1 MATSLKQSST
11 QNLINPPVFGN
22 GSITIDPNRE
32 IPHLAITDAKRL
44 IKQKYDRVSNL
55 VGKAVSDVQGVNNS
69 LAYFQNFSN
78 GCIVATTLNA
88 NNVFEIHGAIYAKW
102 NEMGRAAYG
111 LPLTDEMTTPDGK
124 GRYNHFT
131 GGKSIYWHPA
141 TGAHAIYGSIRTLWS
156 ENGWETSAL
165 GYPVSDELAA
175 GDAVGR
181 ISNFQHGAIYWSPL
195 TGAYILPESLTWTD
209 TIVTGGLAALGGN
222 YELTFFRNGNFIFR
236 GHMHDSGADNYDS
249 QLAVAILDTLGTAYT
264 FEHKGH
270 TSGTFSSGSR
280 NDDWVNAGFNEN
292 IANHWGQMK
301 FAAYSRVFNYDS
313 EVASAI
319 QDAVA
324 DALKKLVQAG
334 IQAGVNA
341 VIALITA

>member
-1 MATSLKQSST
+1 
-11 QNLINPPVFGN
+11 
-22 GSITIDPNRE
+22 
-32 IPHLAITDAKRL
+32 
-44 IKQKYDRVSNL
+44 
-55 VGKAVSDVQGVNNS
+55 
-69 LAYFQNFSN
+69 
-78 GCIVATTLNA
+78 
-88 NNVFEIHGAIYAKW
+88 
-102 NEMGRAAYG
+102 
-111 LPLTDEMTTPDGK
+111 
-124 GRYNHFT
+124 
-131 GGKSIYWHPA
+131 
-141 TGAHAIYGSIRTLWS
+141 
-156 ENGWETSAL
+156 
-165 GYPVSDELAA
+165 
-175 GDAVGR
+175 
-181 ISNFQHGAIYWSPL
+181 
-195 TGAYILPESLTWTD
+195 
-209 TIVTGGLAALGGN
+209 
-222 YELTFFRNGNFIFR
+222 
-236 GHMHDSGADNYDS
+236 MHDSGADNYDS